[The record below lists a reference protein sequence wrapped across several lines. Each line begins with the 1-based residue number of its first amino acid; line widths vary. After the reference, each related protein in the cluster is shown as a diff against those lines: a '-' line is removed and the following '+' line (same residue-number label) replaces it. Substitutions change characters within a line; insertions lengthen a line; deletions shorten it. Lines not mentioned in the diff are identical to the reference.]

1 MALIC
6 KGQRY
11 RPFVGRQSAERIMQ
25 MAKNIEVKVY
35 LTPEQY
41 VVVKEAAE
49 MQDRSVSAFLRV
61 AGSDL
66 ASEVLQ
72 QHADKE

>member
-1 MALIC
+1 
-6 KGQRY
+6 
-11 RPFVGRQSAERIMQ
+11 